1 MIKTIATICIL
12 AAGTTAALA
21 NDTQQGQASRQ
32 PAGMQRTAHN
42 PYDANAKMMMK
53 KKHHHMRKSMAK
65 EKPADGGMTN
75 NWFGNDNKNQANN
88 DWFKNDNDAAPKK
101 GKMKKSADTSNDWF
115 GNWNKND
122 ANKGGMK

>member
-1 MIKTIATICIL
+1 MIKAIATICIL

-21 NDTQQGQASRQ
+21 NDTAQTSAQK
-32 PAGMQRTAHN
+32 AGIQRAAHN
-42 PYDANAKMMMK
+42 PYDANAKMMK
-53 KKHHHMRKSMAK
+53 KKHHHMGKAAMK

-75 NWFGNDNKNQANN
+75 NWFGNDNKKADN

-115 GNWNKND
+115 ANWNKND